1 MSVNSVNFDPFK
13 TQGTTSGLF
22 NVESRGMTQGDAWDD
37 PAVRLQLCSGL
48 LDEKLDAPVWGGV
61 GLIECISNPAV
72 NVAGSTIKKA
82 TAKSC
87 NAFSVVNQA
96 YHGITTAG
104 NPVPL
109 YLAGGSVHYFRIGSQ
124 ARIPLP
130 ISAEVAALADGS
142 TTVDGEGEFV
152 WDIKNN
158 MIDVLSS
165 ASSGNPK
172 VSIKLLMVS
181 NTGNLTVK
189 KEDSGS
195 VVWEFD
201 KPCGLF
207 LI

>member
-37 PAVRLQLCSGL
+37 PAVRLQLCSGV
-48 LDEKLDAPVWGGV
+48 LDEKLDSPVWGGV

-72 NVAGSTIKKA
+72 SVAGSTLKKA
-82 TAKSC
+82 TAKAC

-109 YLAGGSVHYFRIGSQ
+109 YLAGGSVHYFRIGSL

-130 ISAEVAALADGS
+130 ISAEVAALADGD
-142 TTVDGEGEFV
+142 TAVDGGKEFV
-152 WDIKNN
+152 WNIKTN
-158 MIDVLSS
+158 MIDLLSS
-165 ASSGNPK
+165 STSDNPT

-181 NTGNLTVK
+181 NSGNLTVK

>member
-1 MSVNSVNFDPFK
+1 MVDNLISFDPFK

-37 PAVRLQLCSGL
+37 PATRLQLCSGL
-48 LDEKLDAPVWGGV
+48 LDENIDAPVWGGV
-61 GLIECISNPAV
+61 GLIECISTPGV
-72 NVAGSTIKKA
+72 NVAGSTLKKA
-82 TAKSC
+82 TTDGC

-109 YLAGGSVHYFRIGSQ
+109 FLAGGSVHYFRIGSQ

-130 ISAEVAALADGS
+130 ISAGVAALADGS
-142 TTVDGEGEFV
+142 TAVDGGEEFV
-152 WDIKNN
+152 WNIETN
-158 MIDVLSS
+158 MVDLLSS
-165 ASSGNPK
+165 STSDSPK
-172 VSIKLLMVS
+172 VNIRLLMVS
-181 NTGNLTVK
+181 NSGNLTVK